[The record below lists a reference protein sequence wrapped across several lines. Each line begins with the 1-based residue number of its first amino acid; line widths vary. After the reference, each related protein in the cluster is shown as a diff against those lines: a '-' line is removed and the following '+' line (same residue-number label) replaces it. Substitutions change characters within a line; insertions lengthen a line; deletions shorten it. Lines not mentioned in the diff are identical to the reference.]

1 MFCYQCEQTA
11 KGEGCTTSGVC
22 GKQPDV
28 AALQDLLLYA
38 VKGLSQVALEGRK
51 VGVKNNAI
59 DRFTCEATFST
70 LTNVDFDADRFVEL
84 IRQTVAH
91 RDDLKQKVGAAGGW
105 TDFTGGPVTF
115 VPSGTTAELVA
126 QGEKVGVQS
135 KSDVNPDIVSLQEI
149 IVYGIKGVA
158 AYADHAAILG
168 REDDRVYDY
177 IYEGLA
183 ATLDNDK
190 TADELLG
197 LVLKC
202 GEANL
207 WAMELLDAAN
217 TGTYGHPVP
226 TQVPLGAKAGK
237 AILVSGDQRQLFFL
251 LNDNYNSRFFSS

>member
-11 KGEGCTTSGVC
+11 KGEGCTASGVC

-38 VKGLSQVALEGRK
+38 VKGLSQIAVEGGK
-51 VGVKNNAI
+51 VGVKDEAI

-70 LTNVDFDADRFVEL
+70 LTNVDFDAARFVEL
-84 IRQTVAH
+84 INQAVAH
-91 RDDLKQKVGAAGGW
+91 RDALKVKVDAAGGW
-105 TDFTGGPVTF
+105 TDFTNGPATY
-115 VPSGTTAELVA
+115 VPAGTTAELVV
-126 QGEKVGVQS
+126 QGEKVGIES

-149 IVYGIKGVA
+149 IIYGIKGVA

-168 REDDRVYDY
+168 QKDEKVFDY
-177 IYEGLA
+177 IHEGLV

-202 GEANL
+202 GEINL
-207 WAMELLDAAN
+207 RAMELLDFGN
-217 TGTYGHPVP
+217 TGVYGHPVP
-226 TQVPLGAKAGK
+226 TAVPL
-237 AILVSGDQRQLFFL
+237 
-251 LNDNYNSRFFSS
+251 

>member
-11 KGEGCTTSGVC
+11 KGEGCTAGGVC

-38 VKGLSQVALEGRK
+38 AKGLSQIAVEGGK
-51 VGVKNNAI
+51 VGVRDEAI
-59 DRFTCEATFST
+59 DRFVCEATFST
-70 LTNVDFDADRFVEL
+70 LTNVDFDAARFVEL
-84 IRQTVAH
+84 IDQAVAH
-91 RDDLKQKVGAAGGW
+91 RDALKIKVDAAGGW
-105 TDFTGGPVTF
+105 TDFTDGPATY
-115 VPSGTTAELVA
+115 VPAGTTAELVA

-135 KSDVNPDIVSLQEI
+135 NPDINPDILSLQEI
-149 IVYGIKGVA
+149 IVYGIKGMA

-168 REDDRVYDY
+168 QKDDKVFDF

-202 GEANL
+202 AESKLPGYGTAGCREYRNV
-207 WAMELLDAAN
+207 WSSAAD
-217 TGTYGHPVP
+217 GSP
-226 TQVPLGAKAGK
+226 
-237 AILVSGDQRQLFFL
+237 SGRK
-251 LNDNYNSRFFSS
+251 SRKSDFGIRA